1 MRHSVLVISV
11 LITVLLTLT
20 GCNQNEEP
28 VKKDVPYED
37 IVRDFRWNI
46 RGHEYI
52 KRIDDNILAT
62 VILSDRF
69 FNQDLDRQYKE
80 MREIYKVYQQS
91 TLTLR
96 GDEDAG
102 RLEFQKEGDS
112 SARYYISDSTF
123 DLLEYD
129 RHIDIASIE
138 DGRTDLNDL
147 GPLESNLDKQVY
159 DYMMKEFEEYGIF
172 YDPEFHD
179 ERVLE
184 KASQRFDLPVEIIDE
199 MFIRYAMSLY

>member
-69 FNQDLDRQYKE
+69 
-80 MREIYKVYQQS
+80 
-91 TLTLR
+91 
-96 GDEDAG
+96 
-102 RLEFQKEGDS
+102 
-112 SARYYISDSTF
+112 
-123 DLLEYD
+123 
-129 RHIDIASIE
+129 
-138 DGRTDLNDL
+138 
-147 GPLESNLDKQVY
+147 
-159 DYMMKEFEEYGIF
+159 
-172 YDPEFHD
+172 
-179 ERVLE
+179 
-184 KASQRFDLPVEIIDE
+184 
-199 MFIRYAMSLY
+199 